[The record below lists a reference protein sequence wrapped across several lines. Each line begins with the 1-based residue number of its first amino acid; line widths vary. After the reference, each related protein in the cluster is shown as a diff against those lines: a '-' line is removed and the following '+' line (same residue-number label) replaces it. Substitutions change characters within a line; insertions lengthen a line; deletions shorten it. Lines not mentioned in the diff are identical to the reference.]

1 LAPGAWWSDLYLLYY
16 LPSFSGAAQSAAL
29 IGLHLNARDD
39 ENGHK
44 GWQLVSA
51 FTSPHV
57 CGDGESYA
65 TDFRL
70 PESITGPTFRAH
82 VLRRLLKS
90 IRKQGIHAGE
100 YLLTPDAGL
109 LVAVSNL
116 LFDEA
121 IQEFCGKRAES

>member
-1 LAPGAWWSDLYLLYY
+1 MAKLAADLPELIVARKKG
-16 LPSFSGAAQSAAL
+16 SREAA
-29 IGLHLNARDD
+29 NA
-39 ENGHK
+39 HK

-70 PESITGPTFRAH
+70 PESITGPTFRAD

-109 LVAVSNL
+109 LVAVGTFRLMKQSRSL
-116 LFDEA
+116 
-121 IQEFCGKRAES
+121 R

>member
-1 LAPGAWWSDLYLLYY
+1 MANWRIPGRGLCAVSVISNGALGALL
-16 LPSFSGAAQSAAL
+16 S
-29 IGLHLNARDD
+29 
-39 ENGHK
+39 K
-44 GWQLVSA
+44 TLVVCGEPTPRSCA

-57 CGDGESYA
+57 CGDGESCA

-70 PESITGPTFRAH
+70 PESITGPTFRAD

-109 LVAVSNL
+109 LVAVGNL
-116 LFDEA
+116 SFDEA
-121 IQEFCGKRAES
+121 IQEFAVNELSL